1 MPHVTGKQWTC
12 AAQEVDDT
20 WKTYAFE
27 IMRHFVNRTQGTFIE
42 NKGSA
47 LVWQYREADQHL
59 GSWQA
64 KELSSHLQELLFGF
78 DVDVTNGT
86 GYVEVSVRGVN
97 KGVAVATLLE
107 KATQVMGTVDFVLC
121 IGDDASDEAM
131 FEAVNKLVDPFETEA
146 MVDDA
151 SQLST
156 TDGESLHSDSERC
169 AGAGRQVA
177 MLGSL
182 PTLKHVPSG
191 PPVLEHAPSAPMG
204 KSASLLGSM
213 KKSKATPGTLGNK
226 SSGNL
231 FGLAGGDELMPT
243 NSSQRRFFTC
253 TVGFK
258 PSAANFY
265 LDGPDEVS
273 EILGAL
279 QSQMKR
285 MSSKG

>member
-1 MPHVTGKQWTC
+1 MH
-12 AAQEVDDT
+12 
-20 WKTYAFE
+20 
-27 IMRHFVNRTQGTFIE
+27 
-42 NKGSA
+42 
-47 LVWQYREADQHL
+47 QHL

-97 KGVAVATLLE
+97 KGAAVTTLLE

-146 MVDDA
+146 IVDDA

-156 TDGESLHSDSERC
+156 TDGESLHSDSERG

-177 MLGSL
+177 TLGSL
-182 PTLKHVPSG
+182 PVLKHVPSG

-213 KKSKATPGTLGNK
+213 KKRDLGGKTTSGTLGNK

-243 NSSQRRFFTC
+243 NSSSRRFFTC

-258 PSAANFY
+258 PSAAKFY
-265 LDGPDEVS
+265 LDGTDEVS
-273 EILGAL
+273 EILASL
-279 QSQMKR
+279 QSQMRR